1 MTDKKLNE
9 MDVEELEDF
18 VSRAMDDVLDYDTT
32 IGDLALAVAKALR
45 NEMEE
50 S

>member
-18 VSRAMDDVLDYDTT
+18 VSRAMDDVLDYDT
-32 IGDLALAVAKALR
+32 
-45 NEMEE
+45 MEE

>member
-1 MTDKKLNE
+1 
-9 MDVEELEDF
+9 
-18 VSRAMDDVLDYDTT
+18 MDDVLDYDTT